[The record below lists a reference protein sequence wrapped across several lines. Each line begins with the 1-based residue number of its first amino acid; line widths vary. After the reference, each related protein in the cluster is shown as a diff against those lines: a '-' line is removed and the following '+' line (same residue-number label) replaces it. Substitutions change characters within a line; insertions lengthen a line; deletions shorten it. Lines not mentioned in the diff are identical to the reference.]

1 MRTRNVPLAR
11 VPASAAPMDGHVP
24 TLRDMEIFLVVIR
37 EGSFSAAGR
46 ILGLSPASV
55 SRHMNALED
64 RLQVRLLNRSTRT
77 LSLTEPGHLFARKS
91 EAILGDIGQLCDE
104 LRETHAKPQGT
115 LRVNSR
121 VLVGHEHICPL
132 LPAFHRRYPDI
143 RVDLSLSN
151 ETIDLVENNI
161 DVDIRI
167 GQLPESALVAR
178 KLMRCE
184 RWLCAAPAYLDA
196 QGGAPVMPEDLTRH
210 RCLTYRPG
218 LEPVIWRFRTR
229 EGGLS
234 EIPIDGYFQSNS
246 GTGLKIATL
255 GGLGISLMPD
265 WSVAR
270 EVRSGALVRLM
281 PGHEISFTA
290 FENGVHAVYAP
301 GRHLSMRSRLF
312 IDFLVGYFRRLQQEM
327 AAPAEP
333 AEPAEPAPPAPGVQ
347 PSAGASNTAPAR
359 SSAAIS
365 PSE

>member
-11 VPASAAPMDGHVP
+11 VPATAAPVDGHVP

-104 LRETHAKPQGT
+104 LRDTHAKPQGT

-132 LPAFHRRYPDI
+132 LPEFHRRYPDI

-167 GQLPESALVAR
+167 GQLAESALVAR

-184 RWLCAAPAYLDA
+184 RWLCAAPAYLQA
-196 QGGAPVMPEDLTRH
+196 AGGAPEAPADLTRH

-218 LEPVIWRFRTR
+218 LEPVLWRFRTR
-229 EGGLS
+229 DGLLT

-281 PGHEISFTA
+281 PEHEISFTA

-312 IDFLVGYFRRLQQEM
+312 IDFLVVYFRRLQQEM
-327 AAPAEP
+327 AAPPDTP
-333 AEPAEPAPPAPGVQ
+333 ADSPPAAQ
-347 PSAGASNTAPAR
+347 PSNTAPSR
-359 SSAAIS
+359 SSASIS